1 MDATAPTA
9 ELPDADAA
17 RRDAGEKLSAY
28 GRARRARERRRKLLR
43 GAIGVLTLLVLWHV
57 MSVAYDLQQ
66 ILPPPLAVAR
76 TIVNTLTLN
85 YEQRWLYGPNI
96 YEHLGA
102 SFVRAVSG
110 FAIAAAVA
118 IPLGLFVGRF
128 VAVREFVD
136 PVIRSLYPIPGIA
149 WIPLAILWFG
159 VGFTSTVFV
168 IFFSGIWSIMFNT
181 MTGVQTLSGQYTDV
195 AKVYLASR
203 SLYTRRILIPGSL
216 PYIITGM
223 RLTYGVGWRVIVGA
237 EMISSITGLGFLIDD
252 ARWQLRP
259 DIMICG
265 MITIAMIGWVSENW
279 LFDWIEEKTIV
290 RWGMRTT

>member
-1 MDATAPTA
+1 MADVSYSKNVVEEGAAPET
-9 ELPDADAA
+9 PTVSS
-17 RRDAGEKLSAY
+17 RRWMPS
-28 GRARRARERRRKLLR
+28 RERLL
-43 GAIGVLTLLVLWHV
+43 GIA
-57 MSVAYDLQQ
+57 
-66 ILPPPLAVAR
+66 
-76 TIVNTLTLN
+76 TIVAFIAIWEIVYRLGLMPKWAFPSPWKVVLAFQELIANGKLFTNTAASVGRQITGVFLAALVGIPAG
-85 YEQRWLYGPNI
+85 LA
-96 YEHLGA
+96 LGA
-102 SFVRAVSG
+102 SPTARAA
-110 FAIAAAVA
+110 FL
-118 IPLGLFVGRF
+118 PLCRL
-128 VAVREFVD
+128 
-136 PVIRSLYPIPGIA
+136 LYPIPGIA

-195 AKVYLASR
+195 ANVYLASR

-265 MITIAMIGWVSENW
+265 MITIAMIGWVSEN
-279 LFDWIEEKTIV
+279 LFFDWIEEKTLV
-290 RWGMRTT
+290 RWGMRTA

>member
-1 MDATAPTA
+1 M
-9 ELPDADAA
+9 ADVSYSKTV
-17 RRDAGEKLSAY
+17 AGESAVAEAAS
-28 GRARRARERRRKLLR
+28 RSSRRWMPSRERLLGIATIVAFIAIWEIVYRLGLMPTWAFPSPWKVVLAFQELIANGKLLTNTAASVGR
-43 GAIGVLTLLVLWHV
+43 QITGVFLAALVGIP
-57 MSVAYDLQQ
+57 AG
-66 ILPPPLAVAR
+66 LA
-76 TIVNTLTLN
+76 
-85 YEQRWLYGPNI
+85 
-96 YEHLGA
+96 LGA
-102 SFVRAVSG
+102 SPTARAA
-110 FAIAAAVA
+110 FL
-118 IPLGLFVGRF
+118 PLCRL
-128 VAVREFVD
+128 
-136 PVIRSLYPIPGIA
+136 LYPIPGIA

-159 VGFTSTVFV
+159 AGFTSTVFV

-195 AKVYLASR
+195 ANVYLAPR

-279 LFDWIEEKTIV
+279 FFDWVEEKTLV
-290 RWGMRTT
+290 RWGMRTA

>member
-1 MDATAPTA
+1 MADVSYSKSVVREPAAA
-9 ELPDADAA
+9 ETTTTSSRRWLP
-17 RRDAGEKLSAY
+17 S
-28 GRARRARERRRKLLR
+28 RERWLGIATIVAFIVIWEVVYRLGLMPKWAFPSPWKVVLAFQELIANGKLLTNT
-43 GAIGVLTLLVLWHV
+43 AASIGRQITGVFLAALVGIP
-57 MSVAYDLQQ
+57 AG
-66 ILPPPLAVAR
+66 LA
-76 TIVNTLTLN
+76 
-85 YEQRWLYGPNI
+85 
-96 YEHLGA
+96 LGA
-102 SFVRAVSG
+102 SPTARAA
-110 FAIAAAVA
+110 FL
-118 IPLGLFVGRF
+118 PLCRL
-128 VAVREFVD
+128 
-136 PVIRSLYPIPGIA
+136 LYPIPGIA

-279 LFDWIEEKTIV
+279 LFDWVEEKTLV
-290 RWGMRTT
+290 RWGMRAT

>member
-1 MDATAPTA
+1 MSMTV
-9 ELPDADAA
+9 
-17 RRDAGEKLSAY
+17 SSNS
-28 GRARRARERRRKLLR
+28 RA
-43 GAIGVLTLLVLWHV
+43 
-57 MSVAYDLQQ
+57 
-66 ILPPPLAVAR
+66 
-76 TIVNTLTLN
+76 
-85 YEQRWLYGPNI
+85 
-96 YEHLGA
+96 A
-102 SFVRAVSG
+102 SFRLRLRLPSREWTLGVSTILAFLLIWQG
-110 FAIAAAVA
+110 VYMLELMPKWAFPSPIQVVQAFYELSLSGALLSNTAASVGRQITGVVLAAAVG
-118 IPLGLFVGRF
+118 IPAGLVMG
-128 VAVREFVD
+128 ASPNVRAAFL
-136 PVIRSLYPIPGIA
+136 PLCRLLYPIPGIA

-195 AKVYLASR
+195 ARVYLASR
-203 SLYTRRILIPGSL
+203 GLYTRAILIPGSL

-279 LFDWIEEKTIV
+279 FFDWVEKKTIE
-290 RWGMRTT
+290 RWGMKTV

>member
-1 MDATAPTA
+1 MADVSYSKNVVREPAAAEATAA
-9 ELPDADAA
+9 
-17 RRDAGEKLSAY
+17 S
-28 GRARRARERRRKLLR
+28 
-43 GAIGVLTLLVLWHV
+43 
-57 MSVAYDLQQ
+57 S
-66 ILPPPLAVAR
+66 
-76 TIVNTLTLN
+76 
-85 YEQRWLYGPNI
+85 QRWLPGRERWLGIATIVAFLVIWEVVYRLGLMPKWAFPSPWKVVLAFQELIANGKLLTNTAASI
-96 YEHLGA
+96 GRQITGVLLAALVGIPAGLVLGA
-102 SFVRAVSG
+102 SPTARAA
-110 FAIAAAVA
+110 FL
-118 IPLGLFVGRF
+118 PLCRL
-128 VAVREFVD
+128 
-136 PVIRSLYPIPGIA
+136 LYPIPGIA

>member
-1 MDATAPTA
+1 MADVSYSKNVVGEPAAAEPSAISSRRWLPGRDRWLGIATIVAFIAIWEIVYRLGLMPTWA
-9 ELPDADAA
+9 FPSPWKVVLAFRELIAN
-17 RRDAGEKLSAY
+17 G
-28 GRARRARERRRKLLR
+28 KLLTNTAASVGR
-43 GAIGVLTLLVLWHV
+43 QITGVLLAALVGIP
-57 MSVAYDLQQ
+57 AG
-66 ILPPPLAVAR
+66 LA
-76 TIVNTLTLN
+76 
-85 YEQRWLYGPNI
+85 
-96 YEHLGA
+96 LGA
-102 SFVRAVSG
+102 SPTARAA
-110 FAIAAAVA
+110 FL
-118 IPLGLFVGRF
+118 PLCRL
-128 VAVREFVD
+128 
-136 PVIRSLYPIPGIA
+136 LYPIPGIA

-279 LFDWIEEKTIV
+279 FFDWVEEKTLV
-290 RWGMRTT
+290 RWGMRTS

>member
-1 MDATAPTA
+1 MAMMASSKSAAVTAQ
-9 ELPDADAA
+9 
-17 RRDAGEKLSAY
+17 AGP
-28 GRARRARERRRKLLR
+28 ARRAFRLRLPSRERLL
-43 GAIGVLTLLVLWHV
+43 GLGTIAAFLLLWQVVYSLALMPKWAFPSPWQVVLAFYELSLNGVLLTNTAASVGRQISGVALAALVGIPAGLV
-57 MSVAYDLQQ
+57 M
-66 ILPPPLAVAR
+66 
-76 TIVNTLTLN
+76 
-85 YEQRWLYGPNI
+85 
-96 YEHLGA
+96 GA
-102 SFVRAVSG
+102 SPTVRAA
-110 FAIAAAVA
+110 FL
-118 IPLGLFVGRF
+118 PLCRM
-128 VAVREFVD
+128 
-136 PVIRSLYPIPGIA
+136 LYPIPGIA

-159 VGFTSTVFV
+159 IGFTSTVFV

-181 MTGVQTLSGQYTDV
+181 MTGVQTLSGQYTEV
-195 AKVYLASR
+195 ARVYLASR

-279 LFDWIEEKTIV
+279 FFDWVERKTV
-290 RWGMRTT
+290 ERWGMKTV

>member
-1 MDATAPTA
+1 
-9 ELPDADAA
+9 
-17 RRDAGEKLSAY
+17 
-28 GRARRARERRRKLLR
+28 
-43 GAIGVLTLLVLWHV
+43 
-57 MSVAYDLQQ
+57 
-66 ILPPPLAVAR
+66 
-76 TIVNTLTLN
+76 
-85 YEQRWLYGPNI
+85 
-96 YEHLGA
+96 
-102 SFVRAVSG
+102 
-110 FAIAAAVA
+110 
-118 IPLGLFVGRF
+118 
-128 VAVREFVD
+128 
-136 PVIRSLYPIPGIA
+136 
-149 WIPLAILWFG
+149 
-159 VGFTSTVFV
+159 
-168 IFFSGIWSIMFNT
+168 MFNT

-279 LFDWIEEKTIV
+279 FFDWVEEKTLV
-290 RWGMRTT
+290 RWGMRTA

>member
-1 MDATAPTA
+1 MA
-9 ELPDADAA
+9 
-17 RRDAGEKLSAY
+17 KLS
-28 GRARRARERRRKLLR
+28 RRWMPSRERWLGIVTIVAFIAIWEIVYRLGLMPKWAFPSPWKVVLAFQELIANGKLL
-43 GAIGVLTLLVLWHV
+43 T
-57 MSVAYDLQQ
+57 
-66 ILPPPLAVAR
+66 
-76 TIVNTLTLN
+76 NTLASVGRQITGVFLAA
-85 YEQRWLYGPNI
+85 LVGIPAGLA
-96 YEHLGA
+96 LGA
-102 SFVRAVSG
+102 SPTARAA
-110 FAIAAAVA
+110 FL
-118 IPLGLFVGRF
+118 PLCRL
-128 VAVREFVD
+128 
-136 PVIRSLYPIPGIA
+136 LYPIPGIA

-279 LFDWIEEKTIV
+279 FFDWVEEKTLV
-290 RWGMRTT
+290 RWGMRTA

>member
-1 MDATAPTA
+1 MADVSYSKTVIGEPAKAEAVVKSSPRRLPT
-9 ELPDADAA
+9 
-17 RRDAGEKLSAY
+17 
-28 GRARRARERRRKLLR
+28 RERWLGIATIVAFIVIWEAVYRLGLMPKWAFPSPWQVVLAFQELIASGKLLTNTAASVGR
-43 GAIGVLTLLVLWHV
+43 QITGVLLAALVGIP
-57 MSVAYDLQQ
+57 AG
-66 ILPPPLAVAR
+66 LA
-76 TIVNTLTLN
+76 
-85 YEQRWLYGPNI
+85 
-96 YEHLGA
+96 LGA
-102 SFVRAVSG
+102 SPTARAA
-110 FAIAAAVA
+110 FL
-118 IPLGLFVGRF
+118 PLCRL
-128 VAVREFVD
+128 
-136 PVIRSLYPIPGIA
+136 LYPIPGIA

-195 AKVYLASR
+195 ANVYLASR

-216 PYIITGM
+216 PYIIAGM

-279 LFDWIEEKTIV
+279 FFDWVEEKTLV